1 MVELHGYDF
10 RINMTSVSVCVPS
23 KGGGSHGSYGPPPPP
38 KYVPALE
45 CGINYFGH
53 LKCATKLISFL

>member
-23 KGGGSHGSYGPPPPP
+23 KGGSHGSYGSPP